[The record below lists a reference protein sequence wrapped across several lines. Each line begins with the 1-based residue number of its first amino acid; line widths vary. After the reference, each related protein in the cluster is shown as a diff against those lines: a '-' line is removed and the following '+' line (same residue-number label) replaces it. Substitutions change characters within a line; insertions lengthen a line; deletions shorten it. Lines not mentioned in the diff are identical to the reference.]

1 MPERGDVDIFGAL
14 RYKTAISRR
23 PPMKFGIFIFGD
35 NHPELGR
42 SNQRYYEEVLTIG
55 ESAEELGFDSFW
67 LGEHHLY
74 WYGTCVS
81 PPMII
86 AALGQRTER
95 IRLGPAVS
103 VLPLRHPLLVAEE
116 YALADNLCGGR
127 LNFAIGSGFSPVEY
141 KTFGMS
147 MEEAREKYWESFDV
161 ILKAWSQEQFSHQ
174 GKYYQVENGSLYMKP
189 VQKPMPPTW
198 IAASSDETLIRAGE
212 LGFPIMGIPFVR
224 STSLLEVKQKND
236 LFMDSYFRAGHKEVP
251 DIVVALHVYL
261 HKSQEA
267 ALQAARPC
275 FERVL
280 DYLKKYR
287 RPGAR
292 VPDFDTIKK
301 DQLAIFTMASDACA
315 IFREY
320 EKIGVTHIICM
331 VNFGGVPMADVRRTL
346 ELMSAEIFPQ
356 IRSTQHDTSR
366 MR

>member
-1 MPERGDVDIFGAL
+1 
-14 RYKTAISRR
+14 
-23 PPMKFGIFIFGD
+23 MKFGIFIFGD

-42 SNQRYYEEVLTIG
+42 SNQHYYDEVLTIAG
-55 ESAEELGFDSFW
+55 WAEELGFESFW

-81 PPMII
+81 PPMLI
-86 AALGQRTER
+86 AALSQRTKK

-103 VLPLRHPLLVAEE
+103 VLPLHHPLLVAEE

-147 MEEAREKYWESFDV
+147 MEEARERYWESFDL
-161 ILKAWSQEQFSHQ
+161 ILKAWRNEQFSHH
-174 GKYYQVENGSLYMKP
+174 GKYYQIEDGSLYMKP

-224 STSLLEVKQKND
+224 STSLLEVKEKSE
-236 LFMDSYFRAGHKEVP
+236 LFKESYFRAGHKEVP

-261 HKSQEA
+261 HQSQDKA
-267 ALQAARPC
+267 IQSARPC
-275 FERVL
+275 FERVV

-287 RPGAR
+287 RPGSR
-292 VPDFDTIKK
+292 VPDFHTIRK
-301 DQLAIFTMASDACA
+301 DQLALFTTPDDACA

-331 VNFGGVPMADVRRTL
+331 VNFGGVPMPDVRRTV
-346 ELMSAEIFPQ
+346 ELMAKEVFPKLQ
-356 IRSTQHDTSR
+356 
-366 MR
+366 

>member
-1 MPERGDVDIFGAL
+1 
-14 RYKTAISRR
+14 
-23 PPMKFGIFIFGD
+23 MKFGIFIFGD

-42 SNQRYYEEVLTIG
+42 SNQRYYQEVLTIADW
-55 ESAEELGFDSFW
+55 AEELCFQSFW

-81 PPMII
+81 PPMLI
-86 AALGQRTER
+86 AALGQRTKK

-103 VLPLRHPLLVAEE
+103 VLPLHHPLLVAEE

-147 MEEAREKYWESFDV
+147 MEEARDRYWESFDV
-161 ILKAWSQEQFSHQ
+161 IVKAWTQEEFSHE
-174 GKYYQVENGSLYMKP
+174 GKYYQIENGSLYMKP
-189 VQKPMPPTW
+189 LQKPMPPTW
-198 IAASSDETLIRAGE
+198 IAASSDETLIRAGK
-212 LGFPIMGIPFVR
+212 LGLPIMGIPFVR
-224 STSLLEVKQKND
+224 STSLLEVKQKNE
-236 LFMDSYFRAGHKEVP
+236 LFMDSYVRAGHKDTP
-251 DIVVALHVYL
+251 DIMVALHVYL
-261 HKSQEA
+261 HSDEADAVKS
-267 ALQAARPC
+267 ARPC

-301 DQLAIFTMASDACA
+301 GRLALFTTPDEACA

-320 EKIGVTHIICM
+320 EKIGVSHIMCM
-331 VNFGGVPMADVRRTL
+331 ANFGGVPMPDVRRTL
-346 ELMSAEIFPQ
+346 ELMAKEILPNLP
-356 IRSTQHDTSR
+356 
-366 MR
+366 